1 MALATA
7 ITFSGIT
14 SVLAVTLNQAY
25 AAPKIPLIKSSS
37 SATVSE
43 VSKPIDLIRFQQGFI
58 TAGYNNDEKS
68 FLAFLDEKGGQV
80 WRINPLQDQL
90 GFITAIAASGNS
102 IFATGISQG
111 AVKNLPLDGA
121 SAIPSPAATTPASAT
136 PTSTP
141 MPTPGSSA
149 TKTIPLVNPDNV
161 VVGKQE
167 IFRED
172 LNNLFVLEINSS
184 GSVISLV
191 NVPNNKLFLPS
202 SIATTNNLKY
212 LVGDEYP
219 SADTKRG
226 ALYVIN
232 VESLVTSYSYGE
244 KFTQFTKVIPR
255 SSKSVIVVGS
265 SSDTLAERKVIGK
278 IDAVSLTIS
287 TTSGKIEKVMRSSGA
302 TKSALRSWDAGTG
315 NLILAGTAQEKKLRE
330 SVISSFSPTG
340 SVNWSTRFQN
350 SDGAR
355 VAGNC
360 IAVSLLGAS
369 KSLSFAPTGA
379 EIFLYTVDAKGKL
392 QKGLRVAKQEL
403 ISLVTT
409 ANKGCALL
417 TYSADA
423 GARVSFL

>member
-232 VESLVTSYSYGE
+232 DEGLVTSYSYGE

-379 EIFLYTVDAKGKL
+379 EIFLFTVDAKGKL